1 MSAGCT
7 ADEHYIS
14 PSVGLPRRPASTAA
28 VWLIRSNARKRMPAR
43 RKECQALCFA
53 FGNSSRELRWRQHHH
68 VSGQCVSQWA
78 TVGNDSAHCCWT
90 KVWPMPPF
98 SPPSRLLDTVQYHTN
113 FSVWVLAP
121 MYSGM
126 SVSRTQL
133 ARTVPSIV
141 TRVPKS
147 GQLSV
152 TGSPSLLPHKRLLLA
167 HTSRLGKT
175 TDTSA
180 PERRAAAHSCACR
193 TECL

>member
-53 FGNSSRELRWRQHHH
+53 FGNSSRELRWWQHHH

-78 TVGNDSAHCCWT
+78 TVGNDPHIVVGRKSGQC
-90 KVWPMPPF
+90 
-98 SPPSRLLDTVQYHTN
+98 RLSVLQSLTGHGPVPYEL
-113 FSVWVLAP
+113 SVWVLAP

-126 SVSRTQL
+126 SVSRSQL